1 MRPLTP
7 KIIQPTRV
15 WSWITDAASLMFQ
28 CPIPTLAAALPML
41 VLAALVTNLGINT
54 LMALVFLTP
63 ATHFLWWRCTRTV
76 FALTKRA
83 VVAKD
88 VVAAAISFSMTQF
101 IVFAMIALILAVIGL
116 PIHDAPV
123 ITTTALMLVAVT
135 AGSWIAMGYAMVWSL
150 IANGVGVMQ
159 AVVLNNTADSM
170 NRPVFRRL
178 WIVVMIACTIPFV
191 NIVAAMLVPY
201 IGFVAFRDIFLDV
214 ETDAEQ
220 PTTGSLVSA

>member
-7 KIIQPTRV
+7 KTIPPERV
-15 WSWITDAASLMFQ
+15 WTWIADAARLMFE
-28 CPIPTLAAALPML
+28 CPIPTLAASLPML
-41 VLAALVTNLGINT
+41 ILAALVINLGINT

-63 ATHFLWWRCTRTV
+63 ATHFLWWRCTRAV
-76 FALTKRA
+76 FALTKRT
-83 VVAKD
+83 VVARD
-88 VVAAAISFSMTQF
+88 VLAAAISFSMTQF
-101 IVFAMIALILAVIGL
+101 IVFAIIAIILAVIGL

-123 ITTTALMLVAVT
+123 IATTALMLAAVT
-135 AGSWIAMGYAMVWSL
+135 TGSWIAMGYAMVWSL

-178 WIVVMIACTIPFV
+178 WIVVMVAGMVPFV